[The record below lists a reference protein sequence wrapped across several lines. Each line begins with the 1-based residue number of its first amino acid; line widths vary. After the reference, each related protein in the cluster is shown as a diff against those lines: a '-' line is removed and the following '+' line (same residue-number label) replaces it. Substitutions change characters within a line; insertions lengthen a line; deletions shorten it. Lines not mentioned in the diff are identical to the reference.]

1 MDEVSVSEPGGISSM
16 GEMSTLLERSRAL
29 HRHLCPRQVLGVRM
43 GLAAGK
49 ALNLALP
56 QQDKRLFTFMETD
69 GCAADAVSVA
79 TGCWVGR
86 RTMRMVDFGKVAAT
100 FVDTRTEDAFRV
112 HPHPA
117 SRKLASELAHDARSR
132 WHAQLEGYQL
142 LADED
147 LLVVERVDLLTDL
160 RAIISRAGVRATCQA
175 CREEII
181 NEREVTVEGSVFCRA
196 CAGEAYHS
204 VRVWRRGSKIL
215 PGSGRMDRPI

>member
-1 MDEVSVSEPGGISSM
+1 MDE
-16 GEMSTLLERSRAL
+16 MSALLEQSRAM

-43 GLAAGK
+43 GLLAGK
-49 ALNLALP
+49 MLGLALP

-86 RTMRMVDFGKVAAT
+86 RTMRILDFGKVAAT
-100 FVDTRTEDAFRV
+100 FVDTHTDEAYRL

-117 SRKLASELAHDARSR
+117 SRQRAAELLPDPRSR

-147 LLVVERVDLLTDL
+147 LLIFERVNLLTDL
-160 RAIISRAGVRATCQA
+160 RAIISRAGVRASCQA
-175 CREEII
+175 CQEEII
-181 NEREVTVEGSVFCRA
+181 NERDVSIEGSVFCRA
-196 CAGEAYHS
+196 CAGEAYYGS
-204 VRVWRRGSKIL
+204 VLEHRKQQTERS
-215 PGSGRMDRPI
+215 